1 MLFDTHAHY
10 SDERFSEDRE
20 ELLASM
26 PSLGVSAILN
36 VSCTLEDSRFS
47 LELADQYDFIWAAVG
62 IHPHDAGEEPEENI
76 DKLRE
81 LVNHPK
87 VVAIGEI
94 GLDYHYDFC
103 PRERQ
108 RLFFERQLILAN
120 ELSLPVL
127 IHDREAHAD
136 ALELVKKHRPRGLFH
151 CYSGSAEMAREL
163 IKLGFYISFSGS
175 VTFKNA
181 RKLVEAAAA
190 VPLNRLLIET
200 DCPYLAPE
208 PHRGHR
214 NHSGYVGEVARRLA
228 EIHGI
233 SFEEMA
239 RITTENGKQLFRI

>member
-20 ELLASM
+20 ELLSSM
-26 PSLGVSAILN
+26 PSLGVSNILN
-36 VSCTLEDSRFS
+36 VSCTLADSAFS
-47 LELADQYDFIWAAVG
+47 IGLAERYDFIYAAVG
-62 IHPHDAGEEPEENI
+62 IHPHEAGEEPEENI
-76 DKLRE
+76 DGLRE
-81 LVNHPK
+81 AARHPK

-103 PRERQ
+103 PRELQ
-108 RLFFERQLILAN
+108 RRFFERQLVLAN

-136 ALELVKKHRPRGLFH
+136 CLELVSKHRPKGLFH

-163 IKLGFYISFSGS
+163 VKLGFYISFSGS

-190 VPLNRLLIET
+190 VPPDRLLIET

-208 PHRGHR
+208 PYRGKR
-214 NHSGYVGEVARRLA
+214 NHSGYVREVAGKLS

-233 SFEEMA
+233 SLEEMA
-239 RITTENGKQLFRI
+239 EVTSGNAKRLFGI